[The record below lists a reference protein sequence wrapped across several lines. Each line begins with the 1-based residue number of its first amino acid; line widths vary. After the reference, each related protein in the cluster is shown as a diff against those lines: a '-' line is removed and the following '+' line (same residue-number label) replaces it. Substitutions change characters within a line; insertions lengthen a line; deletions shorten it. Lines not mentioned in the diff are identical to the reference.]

1 MDGIDRS
8 QCALKG
14 KGEGADPATARY
26 ECAGC
31 GTVVIGFGRW
41 RNHMKRSQKHKG
53 VIKVKKPKT
62 PEKKRSRGP
71 CFAFQQGT
79 CTRGDACRFSHELS
93 TDNPLDAPAVDGSK
107 EAAAKPAAGQHQQ
120 QSTKGSG
127 SRWVGGVSASGKR
140 QRKFF

>member
-1 MDGIDRS
+1 MEGLDRS

-14 KGEGADPATARY
+14 KGEGADPETAKY
-26 ECAGC
+26 TCAGC

-53 VIKVKKPKT
+53 VVKKKKPK
-62 PEKKRSRGP
+62 EKKRSLAP

-79 CTRGDACRFSHELS
+79 CTRGDACKFSHVLI
-93 TDNPLDAPAVDGSK
+93 APAKSDSADDV
-107 EAAAKPAAGQHQQ
+107 EEEAAKPASPSEQQ
-120 QSTKGSG
+120 QSG
-127 SRWVGGVSASGKR
+127 SRWVGGVSAAGKR